1 MENDRD
7 KSMSSTRTSAM
18 NIDYDFP
25 TNFFV
30 VSKLFC
36 IFADWK
42 CVSKYYDYDKTYN
55 ETIPDAADNAAVTS
69 AVTCDNFMY
78 DR

>member
-36 IFADWK
+36 IFAD
-42 CVSKYYDYDKTYN
+42 
-55 ETIPDAADNAAVTS
+55 
-69 AVTCDNFMY
+69 
-78 DR
+78 